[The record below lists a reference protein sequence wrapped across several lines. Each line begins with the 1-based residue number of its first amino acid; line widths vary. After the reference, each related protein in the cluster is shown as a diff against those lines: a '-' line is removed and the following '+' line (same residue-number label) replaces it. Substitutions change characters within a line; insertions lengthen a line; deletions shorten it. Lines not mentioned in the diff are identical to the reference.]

1 MQIIIIISVL
11 FNVLLMFGVAVFMIK
26 QKTFREDC
34 KLNIEN
40 LMKENSRLIDK
51 ILLMLKD

>member
-11 FNVLLMFGVAVFMIK
+11 FNVLLMFGVTVFMIK